1 MIVYSMADGM
11 AESLDKIPDE
21 LFAQH
26 VMGDGVANRTQE
38 EWLYS
43 SMDGEVTMVFETKH
57 ALGLKGDDG
66 TELLIHIGV
75 DTVSMQGEPFAVYID
90 VGERVKAGDLLMHV
104 DFKKIEEEGH
114 CPDVMLIATNKKIR
128 VLKEQGKIRKGEPLL
143 EVL

>member
-26 VMGDGVANRTQE
+26 VMGDGVAIRTQE

-43 SMDGEVTMVFETKH
+43 PMDGEVTMVFETKH